1 MSRETYV
8 TEAIGDVYQRIKTAR
23 VLMVGAGGIGCELLK
38 NLVLTG
44 YGEVHLVDLDTIDL
58 SNLNRQFLF
67 GHEHIKK
74 SKALVAKDTASKFN
88 PHVKLVAHHAN
99 IKDPQFSVTWFKS
112 FDLVFNALD
121 NLDARRYVNR
131 MCLTAEVPLIESGTT
146 GFNGQVQVIV
156 KGKTECYDCNPK
168 EVPKTFPVCTI
179 RTTPSQPIHCIVW
192 AKSYLFS
199 NIFGIDEDESP
210 DLDNSVNADNAS
222 EIDNL
227 KRENT
232 ELKHIKD
239 AFGTSEFPRL
249 VFEKVFKID
258 IDRLLSMEDAWKHR
272 KAPVP
277 ILYDELQLVADA
289 EVKKSAAKV
298 AADDQPVWSLA
309 EDFVV
314 FKDSVERL
322 SARVLELQKNMP
334 EGSARPVLSFDKDD
348 DETLDFV
355 VAAANLRSQVFGI
368 ERKSKFEI
376 KQMAGNIIPA
386 IATTNAIIAG
396 ICVLQSFKILNND
409 LAHAKAV
416 FLSRQPERIF
426 STESLQPPNPDCAV
440 CSVARCSIEVDVDR
454 LTLGN
459 FVERILRGELGYSD
473 ELSIVTNKL
482 LYDLEFDDN
491 VYKTFKELD
500 VGDGTFVTIID
511 EEEPEGS
518 TPRVNLEFLVYAKES
533 TDDMDSSYKLT
544 YIPEIPRRPMPK
556 RIELAK
562 EEGVVEAVPFGIGNG
577 SVLAGQ
583 KRKAEDDELVEV
595 SSMDAKKSKVQT
607 GDEDVIVLDD
617 DEAIEID

>member
-8 TEAIGDVYQRIKTAR
+8 TEALGDVYQRVKTAR

-67 GHEHIKK
+67 RHEHIKK

-99 IKDPQFSVTWFKS
+99 IKDPQFSVAWFKS

-156 KGKTECYDCNPK
+156 MGKTECYDCNPK

-249 VFEKVFKID
+249 VFEKVFQID
-258 IDRLLSMEDAWKHR
+258 IDRLLSMEEAWKHR

-314 FKDSVERL
+314 FKDSVEKL
-322 SARVLELQKNMP
+322 SARVLELQKNIG
-334 EGSARPVLSFDKDD
+334 GSARPVLCFNKDD

-368 ERKSKFEI
+368 EQKSKFEI

-396 ICVLQSFKILNND
+396 VCVLQSFKILNND
-409 LAHAKAV
+409 LSHAKAV

-426 STESLQPPNPDCAV
+426 STESLQPPKPDCAV
-440 CSVARCSIEVDVDR
+440 CSVARCAIEVDVER

-459 FVERILRGELGYSD
+459 FVERVLRGDLGYSD
-473 ELSIVTNKL
+473 EVSIVTNKL

-491 VYKTFKELD
+491 AEKTFKELD
-500 VGDGTFVTIID
+500 IGEGTFVTIID

-518 TPRVNLEFLVYAKES
+518 TPRVNLEFLVYAKSLTREV
-533 TDDMDSSYKLT
+533 DSSYKL
-544 YIPEIPRRPMPK
+544 IHISEIPRKPMPK
-556 RIELAK
+556 QM
-562 EEGVVEAVPFGIGNG
+562 EAVNEAVSFSNGNG

-583 KRKAEDDELVEV
+583 KRKAEDDELLEV
-595 SSMDAKKSKVQT
+595 SSMDAKKPKVQT

>member
-8 TEAIGDVYQRIKTAR
+8 TEALGGIYERVKAAR

-44 YGEVHLVDLDTIDL
+44 FGEVHLVDLDTIDL

-67 GHEHIKK
+67 GHEHIKN
-74 SKALVAKDTASKFN
+74 SKALVARDTASKFN
-88 PHVKLVAHHAN
+88 PDVQLIAYHAN
-99 IKDPQFSVTWFKS
+99 IKDPQFSVAWFKR

-168 EVPKTFPVCTI
+168 EVPKSFPVCTI

-199 NIFGIDEDESP
+199 NLFGIDEDESP

-222 EIDNL
+222 EMENLRRENSEL
-227 KRENT
+227 KR
-232 ELKHIKD
+232 IKD
-239 AFGTSEFPRL
+239 AFGTSEYTRL
-249 VFEKVFKID
+249 VFEKIFKVD

-277 ILYDELQLVADA
+277 ILYEELQQSANA
-289 EVKKSAAKV
+289 EVKKAASKV
-298 AADDQPVWSLA
+298 ASDDQPVWSLV
-309 EDFVV
+309 ENFVV

-322 SARVLELQKNMP
+322 SARLLQLQENSA
-334 EGSARPVLSFDKDD
+334 EGSSRPALSFDKDD
-348 DETLDFV
+348 DETLNFV

-386 IATTNAIIAG
+386 IATTNAVIAG
-396 ICVLQSFKILNND
+396 VCVLQSFKILNND
-409 LAHAKAV
+409 LDHAKVV
-416 FLSRQPERIF
+416 FLSRRPERIF
-426 STESLQPPNPDCAV
+426 STESLQPPNPRCVV
-440 CSVARCSIEVDVDR
+440 CSVARCGMEVDVSQF
-454 LTLGN
+454 TLHD
-459 FVERILRGELGYSD
+459 FVEQVLRTKLGYS
-473 ELSIVTNKL
+473 EEISVVTDKL
-482 LYDLEFDDN
+482 LYDVEFDDN
-491 VYKTFKELD
+491 VDKTFKELGID
-500 VGDGTFVTIID
+500 DGTFVTIID

-518 TPRVNLEFLVYAKES
+518 TARVNLELLVYAKEGV
-533 TDDMDSSYKLT
+533 DDVDVNYKLT
-544 YIPEIPRRPMPK
+544 KIPEIPRKPVPK
-556 RIELAK
+556 PT
-562 EEGVVEAVPFGIGNG
+562 EEANEVPVSNGNVAV
-577 SVLAGQ
+577 SAGL
-583 KRKAEDDELVEV
+583 KRKAEDDDLVEV
-595 SSMDAKKSKVQT
+595 NTMDTKKSKIET
-607 GDEDVIVLDD
+607 GDEHVVVVDD

>member
-8 TEAIGDVYQRIKTAR
+8 TEALGGIYERVKAAR

-44 YGEVHLVDLDTIDL
+44 FGEIHLVDLDTIDL

-67 GHEHIKK
+67 RHEHIKK
-74 SKALVAKDTASKFN
+74 SKALVARDTASKFN
-88 PHVKLVAHHAN
+88 PDVQLMASHAN
-99 IKDPQFSVTWFKS
+99 IKDPQFSVAWFKR

-168 EVPKTFPVCTI
+168 EVPKSFPVCTI

-199 NIFGIDEDESP
+199 NLFGIDEDESP
-210 DLDNSVNADNAS
+210 DLDNSVNSDNAS
-222 EIDNL
+222 EIENL
-227 KRENT
+227 RRENL

-239 AFGTSEFPRL
+239 AFGTSEFTRL

-277 ILYDELQLVADA
+277 ILYEEFQRSANA
-289 EVKKSAAKV
+289 EVKKAASKV
-298 AADDQPVWSLA
+298 ASDDQPVWSLA
-309 EDFVV
+309 ENFVV

-322 SARVLELQKNMP
+322 SARLLQLQKNAA
-334 EGSARPVLSFDKDD
+334 EGSTRPVLSFDKDD
-348 DETLDFV
+348 DETLNFV

-396 ICVLQSFKILNND
+396 VCVLQSFKILNND
-409 LAHAKAV
+409 IDHAKVV
-416 FLSRQPERIF
+416 FLSRRPERIF
-426 STESLQPPNPDCAV
+426 STESLQPPNPHCGV
-440 CSVARCSIEVDVDR
+440 CSVARCGMEVDVSKF
-454 LTLGN
+454 TLHDL
-459 FVERILRGELGYSD
+459 VEQVLRAKLGYS
-473 ELSIVTNKL
+473 EEISVVTDKL
-482 LYDLEFDDN
+482 LYDIEFDDN
-491 VYKTFKELD
+491 VDKTFKELGID
-500 VGDGTFVTIID
+500 DGTFVTIID

-518 TPRVNLEFLVYAKES
+518 TPRVNLELLVYAKEGLG
-533 TDDMDSSYKLT
+533 DVDVNYKLT
-544 YIPEIPRRPMPK
+544 SIPEIPRKPVPK
-556 RIELAK
+556 PT
-562 EEGVVEAVPFGIGNG
+562 EEANEVPVSNGKVAV
-577 SVLAGQ
+577 SAGL

-595 SSMDAKKSKVQT
+595 NTLDTKKSKVET
-607 GDEDVIVLDD
+607 RDEDVVVVDD

>member
-277 ILYDELQLVADA
+277 IFYDELQRVADA

-368 ERKSKFEI
+368 ERKSKFEV

-396 ICVLQSFKILNND
+396 ICVLQSFKVLNND
-409 LAHAKAV
+409 FAHAKAV

-426 STESLQPPNPDCAV
+426 STESLQPPNPACAV
-440 CSVARCSIEVDVDR
+440 CSVARCGIEVDVDR

-459 FVERILRGELGYSD
+459 FVERVLRGELGYSD
-473 ELSIVTNKL
+473 EVSIVTNKL

-491 VYKTFKELD
+491 ADKTFKKLD

-533 TDDMDSSYKLT
+533 KDDMDSSYKLT
-544 YIPEIPRRPMPK
+544 HIPEIPRKPMPK
-556 RIELAK
+556 PIEVAK
-562 EEGVVEAVPFGIGNG
+562 EGVVEAVPFGNGNG

>member
-8 TEAIGDVYQRIKTAR
+8 TESLGDIYERVKTAR

-44 YGEVHLVDLDTIDL
+44 FGEVHLVDLDTIDL

-88 PHVKLVAHHAN
+88 PNVKLVAYHAN
-99 IKDPQFSVTWFKS
+99 IKDPQFSVAWFQS

-199 NIFGIDEDESP
+199 TIFGIDEDDSP

-222 EIDNL
+222 EIENL
-227 KRENT
+227 RRENA
-232 ELKHIKD
+232 ELQRIND
-239 AFGTSEFPRL
+239 AFGTPDFPRL

-272 KAPVP
+272 RAPVP
-277 ILYDELQLVADA
+277 ILYDELQKLADA
-289 EVKKSAAKV
+289 EVKKAGSKV

-309 EDFVV
+309 ENFVM
-314 FKDSVERL
+314 FKDSVEKLSCRL
-322 SARVLELQKNMP
+322 LELRKNAP
-334 EGSARPVLSFDKDD
+334 EGGSPRPTLSFDKDD

-396 ICVLQSFKILNND
+396 VCVLQSFKLLNDD

-416 FLSRQPERIF
+416 FLSRRPERIF

-440 CSVARCSIEVDVDR
+440 CSVARCGIEVDVEKFTIAD
-454 LTLGN
+454 
-459 FVERILRGELGYSD
+459 FVEQVLRGKLGYS
-473 ELSIVTNKL
+473 EEVSVVTDKL
-482 LYDLEFDDN
+482 LYDVEFDDN
-491 VYKTFKELD
+491 VDKTFKKLD
-500 VGDGTFVTIID
+500 IGDGTFITIID
-511 EEEPEGS
+511 EDEPQGS
-518 TPRVNLEFLVYAKES
+518 TPRVNLEFLVYAREP
-533 TDDMDSSYKLT
+533 TDDAQATYKLT
-544 YIPEIPRRPMPK
+544 HIPEIPRKPVRK
-556 RIELAK
+556 QVGEVGGLSGDGELPAG
-562 EEGVVEAVPFGIGNG
+562 EGKGGG
-577 SVLAGQ
+577 K

-595 SSMDAKKSKVQT
+595 SATDAKKSKVET
-607 GDEDVIVLDD
+607 VDEDVIVLED
-617 DEAIEID
+617 DEAIEIE